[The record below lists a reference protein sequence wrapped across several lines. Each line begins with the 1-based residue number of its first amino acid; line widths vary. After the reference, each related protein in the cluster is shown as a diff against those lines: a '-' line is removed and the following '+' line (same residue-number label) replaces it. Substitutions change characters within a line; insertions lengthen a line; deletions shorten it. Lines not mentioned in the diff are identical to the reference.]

1 MTLED
6 DAVVVN
12 FQAVQPDGCIS
23 LELNE
28 TLRDLRAKG
37 WKLSEGQRLAVWER
51 WGDSIHHAEGIVRL
65 DPEWGWGVRIAAE
78 NRPSWLPS
86 PGGGRS

>member
-1 MTLED
+1 MAVED

-12 FQAVQPDGCIS
+12 FQALRPDGCVS

-51 WGDSIHHAEGIVRL
+51 WETSIFRTEGIVHL
-65 DPEWGWGVRIAAE
+65 DPDWGWGVRIAAADQ
-78 NRPSWLPS
+78 PPWLH
-86 PGGGRS
+86 